1 MLRQPTESLPQR
13 VLVTLMAD
21 YKDTVQQSVPASVLM
36 AVLLDFDISPEA
48 ARTALSRLGKKGI
61 LERTKAGRAAAY
73 SLSDDALKMI
83 DEDMARIFTFGEQS
97 TWDGHWTLVAF
108 SIAEPERARR
118 HVLRTQLRALGF
130 APLYDG
136 VWGCAHATVDQ
147 AQAALADAGVTD
159 ALVIRG
165 DIAGDASSIMSQFRQ
180 SWQLDEVA
188 EKYQDFIQSV
198 TPLVEKA
205 KGGRV
210 APAEALVA
218 RTRVMDAWRVFPR
231 LDPDLPDSLLPTDW
245 PRAQARACFLE
256 AWTLLREAAELRLKV
271 LVKDTAG

>member
-21 YKDTVQQSVPASVLM
+21 YKDTIQHSVPASVLT
-36 AVLLDFDISPEA
+36 AVLLDFDITPEA

-61 LERTKAGRAAAY
+61 LERTKSGRSAAY
-73 SLSDDALKMI
+73 SLSDDALKMV
-83 DEDMARIFTFGEQS
+83 DEDMTRIFTFGEQNS
-97 TWDGHWTLVAF
+97 WDGHWTLVAF
-108 SIAEPERARR
+108 SIAERDRAKRY
-118 HVLRTQLRALGF
+118 VLRTQLRALGF

-147 AQAALADAGVTD
+147 AQAALADAGVDD

-165 DIAGDASSIMSQFRQ
+165 DIAGDVSSIMSQFKQ

-188 EKYQDFIQSV
+188 TKYQDFILSV
-198 TPLVEKA
+198 TPLVERA
-205 KGGRV
+205 RSGRV

-231 LDPDLPDSLLPTDW
+231 IDPDLPELLLPAEW
-245 PRAQARACFLE
+245 PRAQARTCFME
-256 AWTLLREAAELRLKV
+256 AWTLLRDAAELRLKV
-271 LVKDTAG
+271 LVEDTGR